1 MAVLAAVGADV
12 TAPTTSSDAA
22 GPAAPINQ
30 LLLSRPNPAD
40 YPHVHNLLQLTDRIY
55 SGGEPEGEAAFAELS
70 KLGVKVVVSVDG
82 TRPDVAAARKHG
94 IRYVHI
100 PIGYDSIAAE
110 AGLSLAR
117 VVRETSNTGERV
129 YFHCH
134 HGKHRGPAAAAVACV
149 AAEAVEGT
157 AALEVLGAAGTSKD
171 YAGLWRDVAAFQPP
185 PEGAQLP
192 ELVEVAEV
200 DSIVVAMSRIDHA
213 LDNVKFCQAADWRA
227 PHDHPDLMP
236 AQEALIVKEG
246 LHEIGRTMA
255 DGYDDQFVE
264 WLRQSERLAAEL
276 EQAVRAGDADR
287 AADRLQALDQSC
299 KRCHSAYRD

>member
-1 MAVLAAVGADV
+1 
-12 TAPTTSSDAA
+12 
-22 GPAAPINQ
+22 
-30 LLLSRPNPAD
+30 
-40 YPHVHNLLQLTDRIY
+40 
-55 SGGEPEGEAAFAELS
+55 
-70 KLGVKVVVSVDG
+70 
-82 TRPDVAAARKHG
+82 
-94 IRYVHI
+94 
-100 PIGYDSIAAE
+100 
-110 AGLSLAR
+110 
-117 VVRETSNTGERV
+117 
-129 YFHCH
+129 
-134 HGKHRGPAAAAVACV
+134 VACV

-185 PEGAQLP
+185 PVGAQLP

-227 PHDHPDLMP
+227 PVDHPDLVP